1 MSLER
6 TPGTATRPAGAEA
19 LLARFAVL
27 HPPVSTA
34 GAAVTI
40 VLRDGSSE
48 VETLLIERTVSPED
62 PASGNVA
69 LPGGRVEG
77 NDGSLAATALREL
90 NEEVG
95 LGASDLVGP
104 LRFVGASLARRFGLH
119 VGVFAACLAPTAGP
133 PRIGSPEEVA
143 HVFWLPRSALE
154 ATRLVGQQIDGA
166 ERRVLA
172 TVHDNH
178 VVWGFTRRILRE
190 FFELPSEDGTDG
202 PAFAHPP
209 PPPG

>member
-6 TPGTATRPAGAEA
+6 SDGTATRPAGAEA
-19 LLARFAVL
+19 LLGRFAVL

-40 VLRDGSSE
+40 VLRDGSAE
-48 VETLLIERTVSPED
+48 VEALLIERTVNPQD

-69 LPGGRVEG
+69 LPGGRVEEH
-77 NDGSLAATALREL
+77 DGSLAATALREL

-95 LGASDLVGP
+95 LGAADLAGP
-104 LRFVGASLARRFGLH
+104 LRFVGASLARRFGLR
-119 VGVFAACLAPTAGP
+119 VGVFAARLAPTAGP
-133 PRIGSPEEVA
+133 PSIGSPREVA

-154 ATRLVGQQIDGA
+154 ATRLVSEELDGA

-172 TVHDNH
+172 TVHENH
-178 VVWGFTRRILRE
+178 VVWGFTRRVLRE
-190 FFELPSEDGTDG
+190 FFELPSEDGSDG
-202 PAFAHPP
+202 PAFADPP
-209 PPPG
+209 PPPA